1 MGAAELTERIQRL
14 TAELERQP
22 DPALRRLAEDLAA
35 SVLELHG
42 EGLERLL
49 ATLDDD
55 ARERLAED
63 GVVSSLLMIHGL
75 HPVPVE
81 KRVLRALD
89 QVRPYMESH
98 GGNVEL
104 LGVEDGVVRLRLV
117 GSCDGCAASASTLE
131 LAVEKAIK
139 EEAPDVLGMFVEGA
153 AAAAPLPGV
162 TGTPLPLAT
171 GNGNGAPAAL
181 DDWLALDGVD
191 DLSEDESR
199 LVTVGQERLLVARVE
214 TGLLAYRDACK
225 ACGSSLEEAEL
236 REGVLACQACGRA
249 YFLARAG
256 RSLDGD
262 GIQLDPVPLLADPRF
277 GARVALPS

>member
-14 TAELERQP
+14 TAELKRQP
-22 DPALRRLAEDLAA
+22 DPTLRRLAEDLAA

-49 ATLDDD
+49 AALDDD
-55 ARERLAED
+55 TRERLADD

-81 KRVLRALD
+81 KRVLQALD

-117 GSCDGCAASASTLE
+117 GSCDGCAASSSTLE
-131 LAVEKAIK
+131 LAVEKAIQ
-139 EEAPDVLGMFVEGA
+139 EEAPDVLGMIVEGA
-153 AAAAPLPGV
+153 AEAPLPGV

-171 GNGNGAPAAL
+171 GKGNGAPAAL

-262 GIQLDPVPLLADPRF
+262 RIQLDPVPLLADPRF

>member
-49 ATLDDD
+49 AALDDD

-131 LAVEKAIK
+131 LAVEKAIQ

-171 GNGNGAPAAL
+171 GNGNAPAAL

-262 GIQLDPVPLLADPRF
+262 RIQLDPVPLLADPRF

>member
-1 MGAAELTERIQRL
+1 
-14 TAELERQP
+14 
-22 DPALRRLAEDLAA
+22 
-35 SVLELHG
+35 
-42 EGLERLL
+42 
-49 ATLDDD
+49 
-55 ARERLAED
+55 
-63 GVVSSLLMIHGL
+63 
-75 HPVPVE
+75 VE

-131 LAVEKAIK
+131 LAVEKAIQ

-181 DDWLALDGVD
+181 EDWLALDGVD

-262 GIQLDPVPLLADPRF
+262 RIQLDPVPLLADPRF

>member
-22 DPALRRLAEDLAA
+22 DPAVRRLAEDLAA

-81 KRVLRALD
+81 TRVLRALD

-104 LGVEDGVVRLRLV
+104 LGVEDGVVRLRLM
-117 GSCDGCAASASTLE
+117 GSCDGCAASSSTLE
-131 LAVEKAIK
+131 LAVEKAIQ

-181 DDWLALDGVD
+181 DDWLTLDGVD

-236 REGVLACQACGRA
+236 REGVLACKACGRA

-262 GIQLDPVPLLADPRF
+262 RIQLDPVPLLADPRF

>member
-49 ATLDDD
+49 AALDDD

-117 GSCDGCAASASTLE
+117 GSCDGCAASSSTLE
-131 LAVEKAIK
+131 LAVEKAIQ

-262 GIQLDPVPLLADPRF
+262 RIQLDPVPLLADPRF

>member
-22 DPALRRLAEDLAA
+22 DPAFRRLAEDLAA

-49 ATLDDD
+49 AALDDD

-131 LAVEKAIK
+131 LAVEKAIQ

-262 GIQLDPVPLLADPRF
+262 RIQLDPVPLLADPRF

>member
-35 SVLELHG
+35 AVLELHG

-49 ATLDDD
+49 AALDDD

-117 GSCDGCAASASTLE
+117 GSCDGCAASSSTLE
-131 LAVEKAIK
+131 LAVEKAIQ

-262 GIQLDPVPLLADPRF
+262 RIQLDPVPLLADPRF

>member
-131 LAVEKAIK
+131 LAVEKAIQ

-171 GNGNGAPAAL
+171 GNGNAPAAL

-262 GIQLDPVPLLADPRF
+262 RIQLDPVPLLADPRF